1 MSSMSAPEDVAS
13 AIDGAVDV
21 LRFEGWVQ
29 GAFVGRDWEGKR
41 LGYCAMGAL
50 AKAIG
55 GEELL
60 DEIVETGTGTSSRL
74 YWDALIRVTGTIDGD
89 RCTCL
94 SEWNDKPGRTKEEV
108 IDLMEE
114 TSKYLRNL
122 A

>member
-13 AIDGAVDV
+13 AIDGAIDV

-29 GAFVGRDWEGKR
+29 GAFVGRDWEGRR

-60 DEIVETGTGTSSRL
+60 DYLANDGNGTGTQSPL
-74 YWDALIRVTGTIDGD
+74 YWDALVEVTGAIEG
-89 RCTCL
+89 CVCL
-94 SEWNDKPGRTKEEV
+94 SEWNDVPARTKEDV
-108 IDLMEE
+108 IDLMEK
-114 TSKYLRNL
+114 TSKDIRNR